1 MAISVDAAGCSVAV
15 NHWVQC
21 AVLLT
26 IRVFFVGWAWAW
38 TLPPFDRS
46 RGGRIGELIWTG
58 ASTVFCGLVVN
69 LLCVTALAEMSR
81 FSPWNDA
88 ALLVCVCS
96 VGLALGLAKARNRVF
111 VSVSRS
117 LPIAG
122 LFLVGA
128 AVIML
133 MPSQGEWITGG
144 WDPGTYVDQ
153 AVYVSRTG
161 SFRPLPDP
169 AFSSLRADEMG
180 LFTRQV
186 HTFTEGLP
194 VFPIDPQ
201 KRSFQLFFVRLTP
214 AFIAMLER
222 AGGLRAAV
230 RMNMFAGLLSVLAFA
245 GMMISLFERKSWRQ
259 FSLLLLIVQPLWVY
273 HLRIPTSEMLQL
285 FLFMSVLSLLP
296 LRTRGAS
303 SQMWFI
309 IGLFTLVLNRIG
321 FLPFGCLLILTVAC
335 CDLKRS
341 DRSTVAMERVAQVVA
356 LLAGLAFDIGACHV
370 SLVRLGS
377 FFYTLVGV
385 SLGLMVTSVVLEVVA
400 AKDQRRLA
408 MLRVLPKLVTAGI
421 VLSALLVFG
430 GAYVLRLPQLSEFG
444 SNIAAAWSYFT
455 GPLVICGVAGLLLL
469 CFKRRMPGRDGWGVI
484 LFLMA
489 ATGVMLVEGQISE
502 LYPWATRR
510 YLVYT
515 VPLAAI
521 LGGVALGALWNSSLG
536 SRSISRVSAVA
547 VALLVCFV
555 GGRQSLKAW
564 RATEYDGLSER
575 LCEVADH
582 IGDGDLVVTDHF
594 LFGVPLRFI
603 HDRPVLNGMLLC
615 RELKGHDLE
624 LALMALER
632 LSSHGWRIRFLT
644 STTDGMDIFP
654 FMPDELFEDWSS
666 EQFPLREIEHSG
678 TVAGFR
684 TRIFVRQ
691 FRLYTWQPVP
701 DVERDGRLWRDSMDV
716 DIGAGVGTPYNDCDA
731 AYLLSGFHDGEIT
744 EGGRT
749 IRWTDGSGLVA
760 VYIRKPGADLEAEI
774 HYLDKSIPDT
784 VSRPVPA
791 LILNGD
797 PIDCSV
803 KDDPSDP
810 GTKIVSARISKD
822 LVHGGL
828 NKLGIVSGSWLPSQH
843 LGVPDD
849 RALGIMIDRIIV
861 RPVQDL

>member
-1 MAISVDAAGCSVAV
+1 MAIPVDAASYSVAA
-15 NHWVQC
+15 NQWVQC

-26 IRVFFVGWAWAW
+26 VRVFLAGWAWAW
-38 TLPPFDRS
+38 TLPSFDRS
-46 RGGRIGELIWTG
+46 GRGRILELLWVG
-58 ASTVFCGLVVN
+58 ASTAFCGLVIN
-69 LLCVTALAEMSR
+69 ILSITALAEMSR

-88 ALLVCVCS
+88 ALLAGVC
-96 VGLALGLAKARNRVF
+96 GIGFAFGLAKARKRMFSV
-111 VSVSRS
+111 VSRS
-117 LPIAG
+117 LPIAV
-122 LFLVGA
+122 LFLVGVV
-128 AVIML
+128 VIML

-144 WDPGTYVDQ
+144 WDPGTYVDE

-245 GMMISLFERKSWRQ
+245 GMMISIFERKSWRN
-259 FSLLLLIVQPLWVY
+259 FALLLLIVQPIWIY

-385 SLGLMVTSVVLEVVA
+385 SLGLVVTSVVLEVVA

-515 VPLAAI
+515 VPLVAI
-521 LGGVALGALWNSSLG
+521 LGGVALDALWNSSLG
-536 SRSISRVSAVA
+536 YRSISRVSAVA
-547 VALLVCFV
+547 VALLVCLV
-555 GGRQSLKAW
+555 GGRQSLRAW
-564 RATEYDGLSER
+564 QATEYDGLSER
-575 LCEVADH
+575 LSEVAEH
-582 IGDGDLVVTDHF
+582 IGDGDLVVPDHF
-594 LFGVPLRFI
+594 LFGVPIRFI
-603 HDRPVLNGMLLC
+603 HNRPVLNGTLLWQES
-615 RELKGHDLE
+615 RGRDLE
-624 LALMALER
+624 RALIALKR

-644 STTDGMDIFP
+644 STTEGMDIFP
-654 FMPDELFEDWSS
+654 FMPDGISEDWSWPPFS
-666 EQFPLREIEHSG
+666 LREIEHSG
-678 TVAGFR
+678 SGDGFNTR
-684 TRIFVRQ
+684 TFVRQ
-691 FRLYTWQPVP
+691 FRLYTWQPAL
-701 DVERDGRLWRDSMDV
+701 DVERDGGLWRDSMDV
-716 DIGAGVGTPYNDCDA
+716 DVGAGVGTPYNDRDA
-731 AYLLSGFHDGEIT
+731 AYVLSGFHYGEIT

-749 IRWTDGSGLVA
+749 VRWTDGNGIFGL
-760 VYIRKPGADLEAEI
+760 YIRKPRAELEAEVY
-774 HYLDKSIPDT
+774 YLDTAIPET
-784 VSRPVPA
+784 VDRVVPSMV
-791 LILNGD
+791 LNGQ
-797 PIDCSV
+797 PIECVTS
-803 KDDPSDP
+803 DDPSDP
-810 GTKIVSARISKD
+810 GVRITSARIPTGLFRD
-822 LVHGGL
+822 GL
-828 NKLGIVSGSWLPSQH
+828 NKLGIVSASWLPAEH
-843 LGVPDD
+843 LGSPDD
-849 RALGIMIDRIIV
+849 RRLGIMIDRIVI
-861 RPVQDL
+861 RPVQD